1 MYFFC
6 HVNHVKKLLFVLGIK
21 GYQMSTK
28 CFIANIF
35 VFEVLS
41 TLICIFIVKVCL
53 FLSWLNIETQ
63 LKEMKYNC
71 LWKWNE
77 TTVLLIL
84 WYGERKQ
91 PQETFYL
98 FAFYCWFKV
107 FAKSVGIHF
116 IILTSKSKFY
126 LIENT
131 ILFLMN
137 YQM

>member
-1 MYFFC
+1 MRTF
-6 HVNHVKKLLFVLGIK
+6 
-21 GYQMSTK
+21 
-28 CFIANIF
+28 F

-84 WYGERKQ
+84 WYGDRKQ

-107 FAKSVGIHF
+107 FAKSTGIHF
-116 IILTSKSKFY
+116 IILTIKSKFY
-126 LIENT
+126 LIEKYLI
-131 ILFLMN
+131 ILNESLYVLKYRFTYNLVK
-137 YQM
+137 YQVYHEDYFTNIDS